1 MYNFRNDYS
10 EGAHEKVLTALA
22 DINMEGNVGYGN
34 DPHCKHA
41 AAMIRSIC
49 ECPEAAVHFFIGGT
63 SANFTAIAAFLRPHE
78 AVIAADTG
86 HINVHEGGAVEGTG
100 HKILA
105 RASADGKV
113 RPDDVEYWVEL
124 CADTAMVLPR
134 MVYIS
139 NSTEVGTI
147 YYKEEL
153 EALSACCKKHGLYL
167 FCDGAR
173 LGTALTA
180 PGADLSPADLARLCD
195 AFYIGGTKN
204 GALMG
209 EAMVLVNPA
218 LQPYFFRIMKQKGA
232 VLAKGYLLGAQFE
245 ALFKDGLYW
254 QNACWANCMAA
265 KLKAGLQELGF
276 KFYIDSPTN
285 QIFPIIPNKLMPAME
300 LLCNYEVWG
309 KGENDCTVIRLVTSF
324 ATKEKTIDEF
334 LAYLKTLSTC
344 LEEKEQNSSIS

>member
-10 EGAHEKVLTALA
+10 EGAHLKVLQALN
-22 DINMEGNVGYGN
+22 DINMEGNTGYGG
-34 DPHCKHA
+34 DPHCARA
-41 AAMIRSIC
+41 AAMIRELC
-49 ECPEAAVHFFIGGT
+49 ECPGAAVHFFIGGT

-105 RASADGKV
+105 CPSRDGKV
-113 RPDDVEYWVEL
+113 RPEDVEHWVEL

-139 NSTEVGTI
+139 NATEVGTI
-147 YYKEEL
+147 YSKAEL
-153 EALSACCKKHGLYL
+153 EALSACCRKHGLYL
-167 FCDGAR
+167 FLDGAR

-180 PGADLSPADLARLCD
+180 PGADLTLPDLARLCD

-209 EAMVLVNPA
+209 EAMVLVDPE
-218 LQPYFFRIMKQKGA
+218 LQPHFFRVMKQKGA
-232 VLAKGYLLGAQFE
+232 VLAKGFLLGAQFE
-245 ALFKDGLYW
+245 ALLKDGLYW

-265 KLKAGLQELGF
+265 KLKNGLLEMGF
-276 KFYIDSPTN
+276 SFFVDSPTN
-285 QIFPIIPNKLMPAME
+285 QIFPIIPNKLMPAMDI
-300 LLCNYEVWG
+300 LCEHEVWC

-324 ATKEKTIDEF
+324 STKEETVDGF
-334 LAYLKTLSTC
+334 LAHLKTLCTC
-344 LEEKEQNSSIS
+344 LKEAES